1 MKNLILMLFV
11 TQSFYSC
18 TDSADKNIDNCGKT
32 TNVVYEGFKYCGTL
46 KENPKQAAFLII
58 NSNEEIQKLFTP
70 CQTFDV
76 VKLPDFTQKRIL
88 GLFAGAKPTGG
99 YTLKIQ
105 SVVEDDCQITV
116 EYFEKE
122 PQKDEMVTMAITYPA
137 DYVLLPKSNKPIL
150 FKKVKEIVDYVVIG
164 RYSFFCPSNCSST
177 YRIDDVKTTRFL
189 LANTAAAS
197 YEVLGVKEDFSN
209 FVSHIPKEIL
219 ALKGQTKEFK
229 NDLIADGGGCFIE
242 YHQGN
247 VVTSIKFTNFSNP
260 EKGQENLVTFMEYL
274 YSRISFLDASK

>member
-11 TQSFYSC
+11 VQSFYSC
-18 TDSADKNIDNCGKT
+18 TDSSDKSLENCGKMT
-32 TNVVYEGFKYCGTL
+32 SVVYESYSYCGVL
-46 KENPKQAAFLII
+46 KENPKQPAFLII
-58 NSNEEIQKLFTP
+58 NSNDEVQKLFTA
-70 CQTFDV
+70 CQTKDV
-76 VKLPDFTQKRIL
+76 ALPNFTQKRIL

-122 PQKDEMVTMAITYPA
+122 PKKDEIVTTAITYPA

-150 FKKVKEIVDYVVIG
+150 FKKVNEIVDYVVIG
-164 RYSFFCPSNCSST
+164 RQSFFCKSNCLST
-177 YRIDDVKTTRFL
+177 YRIDDVKTVRFL
-189 LANTAAAS
+189 MGDKAS
-197 YEVLGVKEDFSN
+197 AGYEVLGVKEDLSS
-209 FVSHIPKEIL
+209 FVSHIPQEIL

-247 VVTSIKFTNFSNP
+247 TVTTIRFTNFNNP
-260 EKGQENLVTFMEYL
+260 AKGQENLVKFMDYL

>member
-11 TQSFYSC
+11 VLPFWSC
-18 TDSADKNIDNCGKT
+18 TEASDNNLENCGDT
-32 TNVVYEGFKYCGTL
+32 TNVLYEGFSYCGVL
-46 KENPKQAAFLII
+46 KENPKQPSFLII
-58 NSNEEIQKLFTP
+58 NSNEEVQKLFTT
-70 CQTFDV
+70 CQTV
-76 VKLPDFTQKRIL
+76 AVALPDFTQKRIL
-88 GLFAGAKPTGG
+88 GLFAGPKPTGG
-99 YTLKIQ
+99 YAIKIQ
-105 SVVEDDCQITV
+105 AVVEDNCQITV

-122 PQKDEMVTMAITYPA
+122 PQKDEIVTTAITYPA

-177 YRIDDVKTTRFL
+177 YRIDDVKTIRFL
-189 LANTAAAS
+189 IGNTTSAS
-197 YEVLGVKEDFSN
+197 YEVLGVKEDFSS
-209 FVSHIPKEIL
+209 FVSHIPQEFL

-247 VVTSIKFTNFSNP
+247 VVTDIKFTNFNNP
-260 EKGQENLVTFMEYL
+260 EKGQENLVKFMDYI
-274 YSRISFLDASK
+274 YSKISFLDASK